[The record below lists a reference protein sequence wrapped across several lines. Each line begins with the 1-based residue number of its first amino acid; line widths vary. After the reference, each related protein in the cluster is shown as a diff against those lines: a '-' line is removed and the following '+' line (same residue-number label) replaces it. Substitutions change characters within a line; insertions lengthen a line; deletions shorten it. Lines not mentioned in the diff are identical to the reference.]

1 MKNERLF
8 NKSSAINQST
18 KSDWDDAKTKVAEAK
33 DSVLKAMNHSLADK
47 KNKVAR
53 KAAVAVLA
61 TAIVTTTLRGNTSI
75 VNSKKDSYAYQPAEE
90 QVEYTYDAEVA
101 AKRSE
106 ASASSTPPEAKVDS
120 VDSVRNNMEIVT
132 RESEPDGDIPAVVR
146 ESSSVD
152 NSINMVVDESEFSYN
167 LPEARADSAKGNAIE
182 WTVNEGMPSRDM
194 SMVADAVA
202 VEKKSDGSVELA
214 TGISSERASGVS
226 MKTIEPLSD
235 SVQPKHLRTEPRQP
249 KHLRTEPLTPKHLAA
264 DLDESV
270 E

>member
-1 MKNERLF
+1 MKNERSF

-90 QVEYTYDAEVA
+90 QVEYIYDAEVA

-132 RESEPDGDIPAVVR
+132 RESEPDGDIPAAVR
-146 ESSSVD
+146 ESSVD

-167 LPEARADSAKGNAIE
+167 LPEARADSAKGNVIE
-182 WTVNEGMPSRDM
+182 RTVNEGMPSRDM
-194 SMVADAVA
+194 SMVADTVA
-202 VEKKSDGSVELA
+202 VEKKSDDSVELA
-214 TGISSERASGVS
+214 TEINSERASGVS

-249 KHLRTEPLTPKHLAA
+249 KHLRTEPLTPKHLAV